1 MSSIGPGTLGSAF
14 LEGTEAQTA
23 GFEVWIIQA
32 MDVHSPQLLKTST
45 VELQAFE
52 AWRDEPDVNE
62 GDVGELAAPFSG
74 DADSTAEGHHQVAE
88 FLAAVEAFVGVA
100 PHAVHGVVGFWLSQD
115 IFEGDLKMVIDVV
128 WITVCEVDFSH
139 G

>member
-1 MSSIGPGTLGSAF
+1 
-14 LEGTEAQTA
+14 
-23 GFEVWIIQA
+23 

-115 IFEGDLKMVIDVV
+115 IFERDLTKKSKSFKSDASQYSIDFMELMYF
-128 WITVCEVDFSH
+128 CKL
-139 G
+139 